1 MNRKQSFKKRFKRA
15 IASVLTLCML
25 LSMLP
30 AVMAAL
36 PMVYEYRQETTGT
49 VESGAVYAI
58 YTNEETD
65 SNNRILYHTGNG
77 TTDKVG
83 GAVSENK
90 LTLNS
95 GFASSRQLWT
105 ITKNSNDSTYTVQSV
120 DSGRYLDL
128 STASSK
134 NIQTSADPVWLTLT
148 WQAETQTYTISQNGG
163 TSLSYVVGNIFAG
176 DTPYGVRLFKQTE
189 VVPELAP
196 GASAGT
202 SMGQPFVK
210 GDTGSDYFRI
220 PSLITLDNGW
230 IVASSDI
237 RWRTS
242 GDSPQNLDT
251 IVSISK
257 DGGNTWDW
265 EVVNYF
271 GDMAD
276 TATGQ
281 SSASFI
287 DPSVLQAEDGTIH
300 MVVDACPS
308 YVGLMWGNKMGRES
322 SGFDAQGRL
331 LVAKGTA
338 GEAAPTTKSSYT
350 YYVDINHASAGQ
362 TMQVNGEDVVLYPI
376 CETVDN
382 KQTGVWV
389 DPWLNVYTTGTYTI
403 QNDTEVYQVGEDT
416 VSPDYCP
423 QLDSNQV
430 VQSNLFFL
438 NSEWK
443 AYPVFYIMHRSATV
457 GTDGLVWSDPQFLD
471 IKLNEDEAFT
481 GVCPGRGLSFQYN
494 GQERLIFPLYDNQTG
509 NELASVIYS
518 DDGGISWHRGQRNAD
533 LNGVGKTSESQ
544 VVALPNGTLRMYSRN
559 TIDYISYAD
568 STDGGE
574 TWGTCQKDMDLYS
587 KNPGNG
593 CMVSFINLDGVL
605 VAPDNTIYENLILAS
620 YPVVQRSQGVVR
632 IGSIGKDGTVTWL
645 NGDETR
651 YQGAGNFS
659 YSCVTQLLGE
669 NNTPSD
675 VFGILYE
682 YGNETETIHY
692 EQVTVKDLLGDGWF
706 LVHDTSVTPKITIHS
721 LFLDMEIGEQVTL
734 QAVVEPAGT
743 PVVWESSN
751 PTVATVN
758 NGSVTA
764 ITSGTTTI
772 TATISTNGITRSASV
787 PVAVQG
793 AEGSQV
799 ILPDLFVDAIEAV
812 HYDAKTTYDL
822 ATNGIESGEAYAI
835 FHRGSSRILYHA
847 SGASTT
853 DHVTGSVEGNSL
865 TLDGGYAESRQL
877 WTITQQENGG
887 YTVQSKEADGRY
899 LNLNKVTT
907 PGSKVPVTDEQQTLT
922 ITASGAEGAYTIGRV
937 VDGQSLYLAHE
948 DGSTQH
954 YVSAT
959 PVEFALFRQNIVLEH
974 TAYCT
979 SVAGLERFVGYI
991 KSLDTSYQ
999 NELEDELNAAYTV
1012 IENGTVE
1019 YATEQE
1025 AMEHQQ
1031 SIDEATRAL
1040 YQAWQA
1046 LNLQEVWYTVTFES
1060 NGGTPVVS
1068 QTVAENQVAV
1078 KPADPTRSGYIF
1090 GGWYQDSACTIA
1102 YDFATPVTGNL
1113 TLYAKWTEE
1122 TVVVYTVTFESNGGT
1137 AVTSQTV
1144 AENQVAV
1151 KPADPTRS
1159 GYIFGG
1165 WYQDSACTI
1174 AYDFATPV
1182 TGNLT
1187 LYAKWTEETVVVYT
1201 VTFESNGGTAVTSQ
1215 TVAENQVAVKPAD
1228 PTRSGYIFGGWY
1240 QDSACTIAYDFATP
1254 VTGNLTLYAK
1264 WNSQGGGSGGGGGSY
1279 TPPSNTEKH
1288 PDGSTTTTVTK
1299 PDGTKVETTKYPDGS
1314 QTVVETKKD
1323 GTIITT
1329 TTDKTGN
1336 QMEIEAKTDGTSQII
1351 MTQTDGSRSTTTVDQ
1366 NGHVASQ
1373 VTVSKELVSSAQG
1386 KAIQLPVP
1394 ALPVTTNQTIAPT
1407 VSVNLPSNGSARVEI
1422 PVTNVTY
1429 GVVAILQ
1436 KADGTTEVLK
1446 TSTITEN
1453 GLSVTVQHGD
1463 TIQIVDKTKKFDD
1476 VAASHWGVDAITFV
1490 TSRELFSGTG
1500 ETTFAPDVAMNRA
1513 MIVTVLSQLDGVD
1526 ASSGENWYDAGRQWA
1541 MEKGI
1546 SDGSNM
1552 EQNLTREQLATM
1564 LWRYAG
1570 SPTPSADTSAYADH
1584 DNIST
1589 YAQQAMSWAV
1599 EQGILSGT
1607 STNTLSPQGYA
1618 TRAQVATMLM
1628 RFIESIA

>member
-1 MNRKQSFKKRFKRA
+1 MNRNQKFKKRLKQT

-163 TSLSYVVGNIFAG
+163 TSLSYVVGNMFAG

-706 LVHDTSVTPKITIHS
+706 LVHDTSVTPKITIHT

-734 QAVVEPAGT
+734 QAVVEPT
-743 PVVWESSN
+743 NIPVVWSSSN

-899 LNLNKVTT
+899 LNLNEVTN
-907 PGSKVPVTDEQQTLT
+907 PGSKVPVTDEQQALT
-922 ITASGAEGAYTIGRV
+922 ITASGTEGAYTISRM
-937 VDGQSLYLAHE
+937 VDGQTLYLAHE
-948 DGSTQH
+948 DGSSQH

-959 PVEFALFRQNIVLEH
+959 PVDFSLFKQNIVLAH
-974 TAYCT
+974 DTYRT
-979 SVAGLERFVGYI
+979 SVTGLGRLVAYVE
-991 KSLDTSYQ
+991 SLDAASQ
-999 NELEDELNAAYTV
+999 SALQQELNAAKTMM
-1012 IENGTVE
+1012 EAGAVE
-1019 YATEQE
+1019 YPTQQE
-1025 AMEHQQ
+1025 AMGQQ
-1031 SIDEATRAL
+1031 QQIDQATQNL
-1040 YQAWQA
+1040 YKAWQN
-1046 LNLQEVWYTVTFES
+1046 LNLEVIQYTVTFES
-1060 NGGTPVVS
+1060 NGGSAVAS

-1078 KPADPTRSGYIF
+1078 KPADPTRAGYVF
-1090 GGWYQDSACTIA
+1090 GGWYLDSACT
-1102 YDFATPVTGNL
+1102 V
-1113 TLYAKWTEE
+1113 
-1122 TVVVYTVTFESNGGT
+1122 
-1137 AVTSQTV
+1137 
-1144 AENQVAV
+1144 
-1151 KPADPTRS
+1151 
-1159 GYIFGG
+1159 
-1165 WYQDSACTI
+1165 
-1174 AYDFATPV
+1174 
-1182 TGNLT
+1182 
-1187 LYAKWTEETVVVYT
+1187 
-1201 VTFESNGGTAVTSQ
+1201 
-1215 TVAENQVAVKPAD
+1215 
-1228 PTRSGYIFGGWY
+1228 
-1240 QDSACTIAYDFATP
+1240 AYDFATP

-1264 WNSQGGGSGGGGGSY
+1264 WNSQGGGSGGGGGGY

-1366 NGHVASQ
+1366 NGHVASK

-1513 MIVTVLSQLDGVD
+1513 MIVTVLSQLDGVG

>member
-1 MNRKQSFKKRFKRA
+1 MNRKQSFKKRFKRV

-30 AVMAAL
+30 VVMASM

-58 YTNEETD
+58 YTNEEADDT
-65 SNNRILYHTGNG
+65 NRILYHTGTG
-77 TTDKVG
+77 MTDKLQGSVTEG
-83 GAVSENK
+83 E
-90 LTLNS
+90 LTLNA
-95 GFASSRQLWT
+95 GFSSSRQLWT
-105 ITKNSNDSTYTVQSV
+105 MTQNSSDSTYTVQSV

-128 STASSK
+128 STESSK

-148 WQAETQTYTISQNGG
+148 WQAETQTYTISKDAGKA
-163 TSLSYVVGNIFAG
+163 LSYAPDDNGNIFAG

-196 GASAGT
+196 GAPAGT
-202 SMGQPFVK
+202 SNSQPFVK
-210 GDTGSDYFRI
+210 EDTGSNYFRI

-230 IVASSDI
+230 IVAASDI

-242 GDSPQNLDT
+242 ADSPQNLDT

-257 DGGNTWDW
+257 DGGTTWDW

-271 GDMAD
+271 GDMVN
-276 TATGQ
+276 TTTGQ

-287 DPSVLQAEDGTIH
+287 DPSVLQAEDGTVH

-308 YVGLMWGNKMGRES
+308 YVGLMYGNKMGRES
-322 SGFDAQGRL
+322 SGFDEQGRMI
-331 LVAKGTA
+331 VTKGTA
-338 GEAAPTTKSSYT
+338 GQAAPTTESSYT
-350 YYVDINHASAGQ
+350 YYVDINNTFAGQ

-376 CETVDN
+376 CEAAN
-382 KQTGVWV
+382 GSQTGVWV
-389 DPWLNVYTTGTYTI
+389 DPWLNVYTAGTYTL
-403 QNDTEVYQVGEDT
+403 QNDTEVYEVKSDT
-416 VSPDYCP
+416 VSPVYCA
-423 QLDSNQV
+423 QLGGNQA

-457 GTDGLVWSDPQFLD
+457 GADGLVWSDPQFLD

-509 NELASVIYS
+509 TELASVIYS
-518 DDGGISWHRGQRNAD
+518 DDGGSSWHRGQRNAD

-544 VVALPNGTLRMYSRN
+544 VVALPDGTLRMYSRN
-559 TIDYISYAD
+559 TINYINYAD

-899 LNLNKVTT
+899 LNLNKVTN
-907 PGSKVPVTDEQQTLT
+907 PGSKVPVTDEQQALT

-1144 AENQVAV
+1144 AGNQVAV

-1159 GYIFGG
+1159 GYTFGG

-1187 LYAKWTEETVVVYT
+1187 LYAKWT
-1201 VTFESNGGTAVTSQ
+1201 
-1215 TVAENQVAVKPAD
+1215 
-1228 PTRSGYIFGGWY
+1228 
-1240 QDSACTIAYDFATP
+1240 
-1254 VTGNLTLYAK
+1254 
-1264 WNSQGGGSGGGGGSY
+1264 SQGGSPGGSGGGGNY

-1288 PDGSTTTTVTK
+1288 PDGSTTTTQTK
-1299 PDGTKVETTKYPDGS
+1299 QDGTKVETTKYPDGS

-1323 GTIITT
+1323 GTVITT

-1336 QMEIEAKTDGTSQII
+1336 QMKTETKADGTSQIT

>member
-1 MNRKQSFKKRFKRA
+1 MMNRNQKFKKRLKQA

-36 PMVYEYRQETTGT
+36 PTVYEYRQETTGT

-559 TIDYISYAD
+559 TIDYISHAD

-593 CMVSFINLDGVL
+593 CMVSFINLDGAL

-620 YPVVQRSQGVVR
+620 YPVIQRTEGVVR
-632 IGSIGKDGTVTWL
+632 IGFIGKDGTVTWL

-706 LVHDTSVTPKITIHS
+706 LVHDTSVTPKITIHT

-734 QAVVEPAGT
+734 QAVVEPT
-743 PVVWESSN
+743 NIPVVWSSSN

-899 LNLNKVTT
+899 LNLNAVTN
-907 PGSKVPVTDEQQTLT
+907 PGSKVPVTDEQQALT
-922 ITASGAEGAYTIGRV
+922 ITASGTEGAYTISRM
-937 VDGQSLYLAHE
+937 VDGQTLYLAHE
-948 DGSTQH
+948 DGSSQH

-959 PVEFALFRQNIVLEH
+959 PVDFSLFKQNIVLAH
-974 TAYCT
+974 DTYRT
-979 SVAGLERFVGYI
+979 SVTGLGRLVAYVE
-991 KSLDTSYQ
+991 SLDAASQ
-999 NELEDELNAAYTV
+999 SALQQELNAAKTMM
-1012 IENGTVE
+1012 EAGAVE
-1019 YATEQE
+1019 YPTQQE
-1025 AMEHQQ
+1025 AMGQQ
-1031 SIDEATRAL
+1031 QQIDQATQNL
-1040 YQAWQA
+1040 YKAWQN
-1046 LNLQEVWYTVTFES
+1046 LNLEVIQYTVTFES
-1060 NGGTPVVS
+1060 NGGSAVAS

-1078 KPADPTRSGYIF
+1078 KPADPTRAGYVF
-1090 GGWYQDSACTIA
+1090 GGWYLDSACT
-1102 YDFATPVTGNL
+1102 V
-1113 TLYAKWTEE
+1113 
-1122 TVVVYTVTFESNGGT
+1122 
-1137 AVTSQTV
+1137 
-1144 AENQVAV
+1144 
-1151 KPADPTRS
+1151 
-1159 GYIFGG
+1159 
-1165 WYQDSACTI
+1165 
-1174 AYDFATPV
+1174 
-1182 TGNLT
+1182 
-1187 LYAKWTEETVVVYT
+1187 
-1201 VTFESNGGTAVTSQ
+1201 
-1215 TVAENQVAVKPAD
+1215 
-1228 PTRSGYIFGGWY
+1228 
-1240 QDSACTIAYDFATP
+1240 AYDFATP

-1570 SPTPSADTSAYADH
+1570 SPTPSADTSAYTDH

>member
-1 MNRKQSFKKRFKRA
+1 MMNRNQKFKKRLKQA

-559 TIDYISYAD
+559 TIDYISHAD

-632 IGSIGKDGTVTWL
+632 IGSIGEDGTVIWL

-659 YSCVTQLLGE
+659 YSCVTQLLDE

-706 LVHDTSVTPKITIHS
+706 LVHDTSVTPKITIHT

-734 QAVVEPAGT
+734 QAVVEPT
-743 PVVWESSN
+743 NIPVVWSSSN

-1144 AENQVAV
+1144 AGNQVAV

-1159 GYIFGG
+1159 GYTFGG

-1187 LYAKWTEETVVVYT
+1187 LYAKWT
-1201 VTFESNGGTAVTSQ
+1201 
-1215 TVAENQVAVKPAD
+1215 
-1228 PTRSGYIFGGWY
+1228 
-1240 QDSACTIAYDFATP
+1240 
-1254 VTGNLTLYAK
+1254 
-1264 WNSQGGGSGGGGGSY
+1264 SQGGSPGGSGGGGNY

>member
-1 MNRKQSFKKRFKRA
+1 MNRNQKFKKRLKRA

-163 TSLSYVVGNIFAG
+163 TSLSYVVGNMFAG

-559 TIDYISYAD
+559 TIDYISHAD

-706 LVHDTSVTPKITIHS
+706 LVHDTSVTPKITIHT

-734 QAVVEPAGT
+734 QAVVEPT
-743 PVVWESSN
+743 NIPVVWSSSN

-887 YTVQSKEADGRY
+887 YIVQSKEEDGRY
-899 LNLNKVTT
+899 LNLNKVTN
-907 PGSKVPVTDEQQTLT
+907 PGSKVPVTDEQQALT
-922 ITASGAEGAYTIGRV
+922 ITASGTEGAYTISRM
-937 VDGQSLYLAHE
+937 VDGQTLYLAHE
-948 DGSTQH
+948 DGSSQH
-954 YVSAT
+954 YVGAT
-959 PVEFALFRQNIVLEH
+959 PVDFSLFKQNIVLAH
-974 TAYCT
+974 DTYRT
-979 SVAGLERFVGYI
+979 SVTGLGRLVAYVE
-991 KSLDTSYQ
+991 SLDAASQ
-999 NELEDELNAAYTV
+999 SALQQELNAAKTMM
-1012 IENGTVE
+1012 EAGAVE
-1019 YATEQE
+1019 YPTQQE
-1025 AMEHQQ
+1025 AMGQQ
-1031 SIDEATRAL
+1031 QQIDQATQNL
-1040 YQAWQA
+1040 YKAWQN
-1046 LNLQEVWYTVTFES
+1046 LNLEVIQYTVTFES
-1060 NGGTPVVS
+1060 NGGSAVAS

-1078 KPADPTRSGYIF
+1078 KPADPTRAGYVF
-1090 GGWYQDSACTIA
+1090 GGWYLDSACT
-1102 YDFATPVTGNL
+1102 V
-1113 TLYAKWTEE
+1113 
-1122 TVVVYTVTFESNGGT
+1122 
-1137 AVTSQTV
+1137 
-1144 AENQVAV
+1144 
-1151 KPADPTRS
+1151 
-1159 GYIFGG
+1159 
-1165 WYQDSACTI
+1165 
-1174 AYDFATPV
+1174 
-1182 TGNLT
+1182 
-1187 LYAKWTEETVVVYT
+1187 
-1201 VTFESNGGTAVTSQ
+1201 
-1215 TVAENQVAVKPAD
+1215 
-1228 PTRSGYIFGGWY
+1228 
-1240 QDSACTIAYDFATP
+1240 AYDFATP

-1264 WNSQGGGSGGGGGSY
+1264 WNSQGGGSGGGGGGY

>member
-1113 TLYAKWTEE
+1113 TLYAKW
-1122 TVVVYTVTFESNGGT
+1122 
-1137 AVTSQTV
+1137 
-1144 AENQVAV
+1144 
-1151 KPADPTRS
+1151 
-1159 GYIFGG
+1159 
-1165 WYQDSACTI
+1165 
-1174 AYDFATPV
+1174 
-1182 TGNLT
+1182 
-1187 LYAKWTEETVVVYT
+1187 
-1201 VTFESNGGTAVTSQ
+1201 
-1215 TVAENQVAVKPAD
+1215 
-1228 PTRSGYIFGGWY
+1228 
-1240 QDSACTIAYDFATP
+1240 
-1254 VTGNLTLYAK
+1254 
-1264 WNSQGGGSGGGGGSY
+1264 NSQGGGSGGGGGSY

>member
-1 MNRKQSFKKRFKRA
+1 MMNRNQKFKKRLKQA

-36 PMVYEYRQETTGT
+36 PTVYEYRQETTGT

-559 TIDYISYAD
+559 TIDYISHAD

-706 LVHDTSVTPKITIHS
+706 LVHDTSVTPKITIHT
-721 LFLDMEIGEQVTL
+721 LFLDMEIGEQATL
-734 QAVVEPAGT
+734 QAVVEPT
-743 PVVWESSN
+743 NIPVVWSSSN

-899 LNLNKVTT
+899 LNLNAVTN
-907 PGSKVPVTDEQQTLT
+907 PGSKVPVTDEQQALT
-922 ITASGAEGAYTIGRV
+922 ITASGTEGAYTISRM
-937 VDGQSLYLAHE
+937 VDGQTLYLAHE
-948 DGSTQH
+948 DGSSQH

-959 PVEFALFRQNIVLEH
+959 PVDFSLFKQNIVLAH
-974 TAYCT
+974 DTYRT
-979 SVAGLERFVGYI
+979 SVTGLGRLVAYVE
-991 KSLDTSYQ
+991 SLDAASQ
-999 NELEDELNAAYTV
+999 SALQQELNAAKTMM
-1012 IENGTVE
+1012 EAGAVE
-1019 YATEQE
+1019 YPTQQE
-1025 AMEHQQ
+1025 AMGQQ
-1031 SIDEATRAL
+1031 QQIDQATQNL
-1040 YQAWQA
+1040 YKAWQN
-1046 LNLQEVWYTVTFES
+1046 LNLEVIQYTVTFES
-1060 NGGTPVVS
+1060 NGGSAVAS

-1078 KPADPTRSGYIF
+1078 KPADPTRAGYVF
-1090 GGWYQDSACTIA
+1090 GGWYLDSACT
-1102 YDFATPVTGNL
+1102 V
-1113 TLYAKWTEE
+1113 
-1122 TVVVYTVTFESNGGT
+1122 
-1137 AVTSQTV
+1137 
-1144 AENQVAV
+1144 
-1151 KPADPTRS
+1151 
-1159 GYIFGG
+1159 
-1165 WYQDSACTI
+1165 
-1174 AYDFATPV
+1174 
-1182 TGNLT
+1182 
-1187 LYAKWTEETVVVYT
+1187 
-1201 VTFESNGGTAVTSQ
+1201 
-1215 TVAENQVAVKPAD
+1215 
-1228 PTRSGYIFGGWY
+1228 
-1240 QDSACTIAYDFATP
+1240 AYDFATP

>member
-1 MNRKQSFKKRFKRA
+1 MNRNQKFKKRLKQA

-36 PMVYEYRQETTGT
+36 PTVYEYRQETTGT

-559 TIDYISYAD
+559 TIDYISHAD

-706 LVHDTSVTPKITIHS
+706 LVHDTSVTPKITIHT
-721 LFLDMEIGEQVTL
+721 LFLDMEIGEQATL
-734 QAVVEPAGT
+734 QAVVEPT
-743 PVVWESSN
+743 NIPVVWSSSN

-899 LNLNKVTT
+899 LNLNAVTN
-907 PGSKVPVTDEQQTLT
+907 PGSKVPVTDEQQALT
-922 ITASGAEGAYTIGRV
+922 ITASGTEGAYTISRM
-937 VDGQSLYLAHE
+937 VDGQTLYLAHE
-948 DGSTQH
+948 DGSSQH

-959 PVEFALFRQNIVLEH
+959 PVDFSLFKQNIVLAH
-974 TAYCT
+974 DTYRT
-979 SVAGLERFVGYI
+979 SVTGLGRLVAYVE
-991 KSLDTSYQ
+991 SLDAASQ
-999 NELEDELNAAYTV
+999 SALQQELNAAKTMM
-1012 IENGTVE
+1012 EAGAVE
-1019 YATEQE
+1019 YPTQQE
-1025 AMEHQQ
+1025 AMGQQ
-1031 SIDEATRAL
+1031 QQIDQATQNL
-1040 YQAWQA
+1040 YKAWQN
-1046 LNLQEVWYTVTFES
+1046 LNLEVIQYTVTFES
-1060 NGGTPVVS
+1060 NGGSAVAS

-1078 KPADPTRSGYIF
+1078 KPADPTRAGYVF
-1090 GGWYQDSACTIA
+1090 GGWYLDSACT
-1102 YDFATPVTGNL
+1102 V
-1113 TLYAKWTEE
+1113 
-1122 TVVVYTVTFESNGGT
+1122 
-1137 AVTSQTV
+1137 
-1144 AENQVAV
+1144 
-1151 KPADPTRS
+1151 
-1159 GYIFGG
+1159 
-1165 WYQDSACTI
+1165 
-1174 AYDFATPV
+1174 
-1182 TGNLT
+1182 
-1187 LYAKWTEETVVVYT
+1187 
-1201 VTFESNGGTAVTSQ
+1201 
-1215 TVAENQVAVKPAD
+1215 
-1228 PTRSGYIFGGWY
+1228 
-1240 QDSACTIAYDFATP
+1240 AYDFATP